1 MAIVKNNFFID
12 DEVPTA
18 AELNQPYDDA
28 ATQTADIDADNV
40 SENWI
45 TNYHFTNT
53 NSCNVLYDHIYDGV
67 SEFSS
72 SSTSYVTIDSTGS
85 DPAEVTLNYSPDQ
98 YEVLRV
104 EASAL
109 VTNIEA
115 DQTYDSTTATRGDW
129 NYYAFRLLLTYN
141 DGGAS
146 STITLGEW
154 GYSFTSMA
162 GGDRRDNNVANGLPG
177 LTGVPLG
184 FQTVQFSTFNRYNGS
199 SGTRTY
205 EKIELQ
211 AKINR
216 GTGNV
221 LKVSRNNI
229 IAVRA
234 RR

>member
-1 MAIVKNNFFID
+1 MGTVKNNFFVD

-45 TNYHFTNT
+45 TNYHFTGQS
-53 NSCNVLYDHIYDGV
+53 SCNQLYDHTYTGDTEDVIN
-67 SEFSS
+67 
-72 SSTSYVTIDSTGS
+72 STSYVTIDTTGS
-85 DPAEVTLNYSPDQ
+85 DAAEVTLNYQPDR

-109 VTNIEA
+109 VSRIGANS
-115 DQTYDSTTATRGDW
+115 TYDSSTATRGDR

-146 STITLGEW
+146 TTTTIGEW

-162 GGDRRDNNVANGLPG
+162 GGNRRSFTATDGLPDE
-177 LTGVPLG
+177 TGVPLA
-184 FQTVQFSTFNRYNGS
+184 FQTVQFSTFYRYNGAP
-199 SGTRTY
+199 GTRTF

-211 AKINR
+211 AKVNYGSNNLR
-216 GTGNV
+216 LT
-221 LKVSRNNI
+221 RNNI